1 MSIMFKR
8 FAFVALVVVMLSAC
22 GKSYTPKEVADNF
35 FKAVQAKNYEEA
47 NKFATPT
54 GVTAVGQL
62 KDFVN
67 ADPASVKFNFVVAE
81 PVVAGDSASVK
92 YTNEGVEKTARLK
105 KVDGHW
111 LIDITIE
118 DLLGD
123 AGAPVETP
131 IEPVVEPTADAAGD
145 TAKK

>member
-1 MSIMFKR
+1 MLKR
-8 FAFVALVVVMLSAC
+8 FSLVALVAIMLASC

-35 FKAVQAKNYEEA
+35 FKALQAKNYDEA
-47 NKFATPT
+47 GKFATPT

-62 KDFVN
+62 KDFLN
-67 ADPASVKFNFVVAE
+67 ADPTSVKLNITTIAE
-81 PVVAGDSASVK
+81 PVLEGDTAATVA

-105 KVDGHW
+105 KIDGAW
-111 LIDITIE
+111 LMDVTIE

-123 AGAPVETP
+123 AGEPVETP
-131 IEPVVEPTADAAGD
+131 MEPVVEPTADAKAD

>member
-1 MSIMFKR
+1 MLKR
-8 FAFVALVVVMLSAC
+8 FGLVALVAIMLTSC

-35 FKAVQAKNYEEA
+35 FKAIQAKNYDEA
-47 NKFATPT
+47 GKFATPT
-54 GVTAVGQL
+54 GVAAVGQL

-67 ADPASVKFNFVVAE
+67 ADPTSVKFNFSGIAE
-81 PVVAGDSASVK
+81 PVIVGDSVATVA
-92 YTNEGVEKTARLK
+92 YTNEGVAKTANLK
-105 KVDGHW
+105 KIDGDW

-131 IEPVVEPTADAAGD
+131 MEPVVEPTADAKAD